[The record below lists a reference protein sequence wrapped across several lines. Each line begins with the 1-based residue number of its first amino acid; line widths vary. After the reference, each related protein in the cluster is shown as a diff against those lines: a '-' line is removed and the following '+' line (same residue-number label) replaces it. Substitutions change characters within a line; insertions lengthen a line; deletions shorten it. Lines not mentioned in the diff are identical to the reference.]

1 MGNGPLDVV
10 GIGNAIVD
18 VIAHAEEKDLVDLEL
33 TKGAMTLID
42 AARAEFLYEG
52 MGAAIEISGGSAA
65 NTVVGLAQLGGHAG
79 YIGKVRNDQLG
90 GIFHH
95 DISAAGVEFPTPA
108 AIAGPPTARC
118 LIFVTPDAQRTM
130 ETYLGASVG
139 LGPSDIDHEAIR
151 RAKITYLEGYLWDA
165 PPAKEAF
172 ELASEFAHEAGKKV
186 ALTLSDSFCVER
198 HRESFQK
205 LIQDHVDILF
215 ANEAE
220 ILSLYQVK
228 HFDQAMQQIR
238 NHCEAVALTRS
249 EKGAVI
255 LSGDEVHVID
265 AEPVETVLDTT
276 GAGDLFAAGFLFG
289 FARGHGLAACG
300 RIAAICAAE
309 IIGHFGARPEQPLD
323 QLVAERM
330 GPGAL
335 G

>member
-1 MGNGPLDVV
+1 MGDGPLDVL

-18 VIAHAEEKDLVDLEL
+18 VIAHAEEKDLLNLEL

-42 AARAEFLYEG
+42 AARAEFLYEK
-52 MGAAIEISGGSAA
+52 MGTAVESSGGSAA
-65 NTVVGLAQLGGHAG
+65 NTMVGLAQLSGAAG

-95 DISAAGVEFPTPA
+95 DISAAGVEFPTPP

-139 LGPSDIDHEAIR
+139 LGPDCIDQACIR
-151 RAKITYLEGYLWDA
+151 RAKIVYLEGYLWDE

-172 ELASEFAHEAGKKV
+172 VLASEIAHAAGKKV
-186 ALTLSDSFCVER
+186 ALTLSDSFCVQR
-198 HRESFQK
+198 HRQSFQD
-205 LIQDHVDILF
+205 LIADHVDILF

-220 ILSLYQVK
+220 ILSLYQVTN
-228 HFDQAMQQIR
+228 FDQALQKVR
-238 NHCEAVALTRS
+238 AHCEVVALTRS
-249 EKGAVI
+249 EKGSVI
-255 LSGDEVHVID
+255 LSSEEVHVVD

-289 FARGHGLAACG
+289 LTRGHGLAACG
-300 RIAAICAAE
+300 RIGSICAAE
-309 IIGHFGARPEQPLD
+309 IVSHFGARPEKPLD

-330 GPGAL
+330 GPGVL